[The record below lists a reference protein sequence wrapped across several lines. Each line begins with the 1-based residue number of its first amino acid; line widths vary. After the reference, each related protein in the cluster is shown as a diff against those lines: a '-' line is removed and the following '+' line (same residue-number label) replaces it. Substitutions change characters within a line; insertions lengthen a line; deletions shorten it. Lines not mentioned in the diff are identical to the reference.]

1 MDRTVENVYL
11 PEGNIPGA
19 AFDRRRDKHVATTVG
34 PAATGVAWAG
44 KRVLDIAVSLVLLV
58 LLAPLFV
65 ALAVAVL
72 LSSPGGVLFRQE
84 RVGRGGRR
92 FVMLKFR
99 TMTTGSEE
107 VLAATPALL
116 GQFSTDFKI
125 PNRSDPRVTRLGRSL
140 RQSSLDELPQLIN
153 VLKGD
158 MSLVGPRPVQPA
170 QLAAYGDHQGAYMD
184 LRPGLTGLWQ
194 ISGRN
199 AIHFPERAEIDADY
213 RRRCGP
219 ALDLRILAA
228 TPIAVLTKR
237 GVV

>member
-1 MDRTVENVYL
+1 MD
-11 PEGNIPGA
+11 
-19 AFDRRRDKHVATTVG
+19 TTVRG
-34 PAATGVAWAG
+34 SAAGVAWAG
-44 KRVLDIAVSLVLLV
+44 KRALDIVVSLLLLV

-72 LSSPGGVLFRQE
+72 LSSPGGALFRQE
-84 RVGRGGRR
+84 RVGQGGRR

-116 GQFSTDFKI
+116 GQFSADFKI
-125 PNRSDPRVTRLGRSL
+125 PNRSDPRVTRLGKSL
-140 RQSSLDELPQLIN
+140 RQSSLDELPQLLN

-170 QLAAYGDHQGAYMD
+170 QLSAYGEHQDAYVA

-194 ISGRN
+194 VSGRN
-199 AIHFPERAEIDADY
+199 SIHFPERAEIDAEY

-219 ALDLRILAA
+219 GLDLRILVA
-228 TPIAVLTKR
+228 TPIAVLTRR